1 MFKPVSTK
9 PDFVAQ
15 EHSVLDL
22 WQETDAFR
30 KLWEQNR
37 GNEPWSFI
45 DGPITANGLMGVH
58 HAWGRTYKDVFQ
70 RFKAMQGYDQRYQ
83 NGFDCQG
90 LWVEVL
96 VEKEKG
102 FTSKRDIERMGLA
115 EFVNTCKQRVLNFAA
130 IMTEQSIRLGYWMDW
145 NDPQQLRWL
154 RDKLEE
160 DPGQIITVEGPNGP
174 VTDTAEQMVG
184 RLGLPELGGSY
195 FTFSN
200 ENNYQIWGF
209 LKKCWEKGWLYE
221 GTDVMPWCYRCGTGI
236 SQHEIVTDGYQ
247 ELTHTSIYARFPLV
261 DESGAPRLD
270 AGTGLPE
277 ALLVWT
283 TTPWTLTSNVAAA
296 VGPELTYVKVRQDD
310 QVYYLS
316 RGALKRAMPGRV
328 EVLGELKGAEMLGWL
343 YAGPFDDLPAAQ
355 EAFADK
361 EYAHRVIAWNEVGD
375 EEGTG
380 IVHIA
385 PGCGAED
392 FVLSKEYDLPV
403 IGPLDGDGVYKAGF
417 GWLSGQPVHEV
428 TQRIFDDLSGK
439 GLLYR
444 LEDYTHRYPVCWR
457 CGTELIFR
465 LVDEWFIDM
474 GPLYDKPRSE
484 VTPEEVER
492 SLRYQIMEVVDD
504 IRWIPSF
511 GYERELDWLR
521 NMHDWMISKKRYYG
535 LALPI
540 WVCEDEECG
549 HFHVVGSQEELK
561 ELAVEGW
568 DQFEGHTPHRPYVDA
583 VKIACP
589 ECGGRAS
596 RIADVGNPWLDAGIV
611 PFSTTGYRTDP
622 EHWRKWYPADLITES
637 FPGQF
642 RNWFYSVL
650 AMGTVLTRQAPF
662 RNNFSYA
669 TLMGEDGRAMHKSW
683 GNAIDFNEGA
693 DMIGVDVMRW
703 MFLNHKPEQNL
714 LFGFHRA
721 DETRRRFHIP
731 LWNVYSFFVTYANLA
746 PEWSPG
752 TPEGEAKS
760 GRPADGGWQMARS
773 PGAERSGEGKG
784 QDEDGVSQ
792 SPTPPLIPSSAD
804 SLMDRWIDARLHE
817 LIGVV
822 DTQLENFDS
831 EAATL
836 ACEAFLDDL
845 SNWYVRRSRRRFWD
859 GDPAALDTLYHVLV
873 TFARLLAPMQ
883 PFLAEA
889 IYQNLVREGL
899 SVLPGTDSPG
909 SPVPESV
916 HHTGW
921 PQADAVRV
929 DTRLLADMDLAR
941 AVVSLGHADR
951 VAANIKVRQ
960 PLAGIKVVAA
970 GKAESLARFAELIAD
985 ELNVKA
991 VGLAEGE
998 AELVTYRILPVNKT
1012 LGPRFGKDFP
1022 AVRKALSEADPYAV
1036 AAAVAA
1042 GQPVSVAVNGHEV
1055 TLAAEDVLVQA
1066 EPKPGF
1072 QVTNDPQRGIVVALD
1087 TTITPELRQEGLARE
1102 VVRRLQQMRKD
1113 AGLELSDRIH
1123 TTWLTSDEELA
1134 TAIAGQA
1141 AYIMQETL
1149 SLSLEPGVPHHDA
1162 YGETAEVD
1170 EATVALGITKAG

>member
-15 EHSVLDL
+15 EHAMLDL
-22 WQETDAFR
+22 WRETDAFR
-30 KLWEQNR
+30 KLWAQNR
-37 GNEPWSFI
+37 GNKRWSFI
-45 DGPITANGLMGVH
+45 DGPITANGYMGVH

-115 EFVNTCKQRVLNFAA
+115 EFVNTCKQRVLNFSA

-145 NDPQQLRWL
+145 NDPVQLRWL

-160 DPGQIITVEGPNGP
+160 DPDQIITVEGTDGP
-174 VTDTAEQMVG
+174 VTGTAEQIVG
-184 RLGLPELGGSY
+184 RLGMPELGGSY

-236 SQHEIVTDGYQ
+236 SQHEIVTDGYE

-261 DESGAPRLD
+261 DAQGAPRLD
-270 AGTGLPE
+270 AETGLPE

-296 VGPELTYVKVRQDD
+296 VGPALTYVKVRQDGH
-310 QVYYLS
+310 VYYLS
-316 RGALKRAMPGRV
+316 RGALKRAMPGKV
-328 EVLGELKGAEMLGWL
+328 EVLGELKGSAMLGWH
-343 YAGPFDDLPAAQ
+343 YTGPFDELPAAQ
-355 EAFADK
+355 EAFAEKD
-361 EYAHRVIAWNEVGD
+361 YTHRVIGWNDVGD

-392 FVLSKEYDLPV
+392 FLLSKEYDLPV

-417 GWLSGQPVHEV
+417 GWLSGNPVHEV
-428 TQRIFDDLSGK
+428 TQRIFDDLDGK
-439 GLLYR
+439 GVLYR

-465 LVDEWFIDM
+465 LVDEWFINM
-474 GPLYDKPRSE
+474 GPLYDKPRNE
-484 VTPEEVER
+484 VTPAEVEQ
-492 SLRYQIMEVVDD
+492 SLRYQIMDVVDD
-504 IRWIPSF
+504 IRWIPGF

-549 HFHVVGSQEELK
+549 HFHVVGSEHELK
-561 ELAVEGW
+561 ELATEGW
-568 DQFEGHTPHRPYVDA
+568 EQFEGHTPHRPYIDA

-589 ECGGRAS
+589 ACGGRAS

-622 EHWRKWYPADLITES
+622 DYWAKWYPADLITES

-662 RNNFSYA
+662 LNNFSYA

-683 GNAIDFNEGA
+683 GNAIDLDEGA
-693 DMIGVDVMRW
+693 DKIGVDVMRW

-714 LFGFHRA
+714 LFGYHRA

-746 PEWSPG
+746 PEWSPS
-752 TPEGEAKS
+752 TPEGEAQS
-760 GRPADGGWQMARS
+760 GRPTDGNGHQVPKR
-773 PGAERSGEGKG
+773 GG
-784 QDEDGVSQ
+784 DGVAQ
-792 SPTPPLIPSSAD
+792 SPNFPIYQSTD

-817 LIGVV
+817 LMGVV
-822 DTQLENFDS
+822 TDRLDNFDS

-859 GDPAALDTLYHVLV
+859 GDPAALNTLYRVLV
-873 TFARLLAPMQ
+873 TFARVLAPMQ

-889 IYQNLVREGL
+889 IYQNLVREAL
-899 SVLPGTDSPG
+899 AVLPGTASAET
-909 SPVPESV
+909 PESV

-921 PQADAVRV
+921 PQADAALV
-929 DTRLLADMDLAR
+929 DARLLADMDLAR

-951 VAANIKVRQ
+951 VAANVKVRQ

-970 GKAESLARFAELIAD
+970 GKAESLARFADLIAD
-985 ELNVKA
+985 ELNVKD

-1012 LGPRFGKDFP
+1012 LGPRFGKEFP
-1022 AVRKALSEADPYAV
+1022 AVRQALSVADPYAV

-1042 GQPVSVAVNGHEV
+1042 GQPISVTINGREV
-1055 TLAAEDVLVQA
+1055 ILAAEDVLVQA
-1066 EPKPGF
+1066 EPRPGF

-1087 TTITPELRQEGLARE
+1087 TTITPALRQEGLARE

-1113 AGLELSDRIH
+1113 AGFELSDRIH
-1123 TTWLTSDEELA
+1123 TTWLTGDEDLA
-1134 TAIAGQA
+1134 AAIEAQA

-1149 SLSLEPGVPHHDA
+1149 SLSLERSLPGSDA
-1162 YGETAEVD
+1162 HSETAEID
-1170 EATVALGITKAG
+1170 EATVALGLTKAG